1 MSATTVAQLLEEYCA
16 DRRTIVIA
24 FDRIARATRKV
35 TAVIGHVDATD
46 RRALAGAV
54 EHYVAARER
63 DGARSSTIKRE
74 LIVVRAALRLAWKRG
89 LLPSQ
94 PYIPLPPSSPPRA
107 RWLAPDE
114 AKRLL
119 SACGSELYTF
129 VLLALTTGARRGAI
143 LELTW
148 DRVDFARGT
157 IDFRAPHPKAE
168 RRKHRAVV
176 PMAPILHAELRR
188 DRSRSASD
196 RVVPAS
202 ASRIERALRKAAA
215 SAGLPDVTAHVLRHT
230 AATWMLGEAK
240 LPLTIVSAMLGHR
253 SSIITEQVYAHL
265 SPDHLAPAAQALDR
279 LLAGTFIQGSG
290 AAL

>member
-1 MSATTVAQLLEEYCA
+1 MRLEQVLNDYVSERA
-16 DRRTIVIA
+16 PVVIA
-24 FDRIARATRKV
+24 IDRMMRAARKIIS
-35 TAVIGHVDATD
+35 VIGDSNSTD
-46 RRALAGAV
+46 RRAIADAV
-54 EHYVAARER
+54 TRYVSIRTR
-63 DGARSSTIKRE
+63 DGVCSATIRRE
-74 LIVVRAALRLAWKRG
+74 LIVLRAAVRSAWKRG

-94 PYIPLPPSSPPRA
+94 PYVALPPSSPSRP
-107 RWLAPDE
+107 RWLTPDE
-114 AKRLL
+114 AKSLL
-119 SACGSELYTF
+119 RACGSELYTF

-143 LELTW
+143 LDLTW

-188 DRSRSASD
+188 DRSRSASN

-202 ASRIERALRKAAA
+202 ASRIERAMRKAAA